1 MVSIMNNNYK
11 IKETH
16 NMSEAPS
23 FEDRKIK
30 SGLKTSTL
38 SYSKSMNNKHRITIQ
53 DTPVQNTSKTYVE
66 TPRMRSSTCLSEIKS
81 GLKTSTLRNNK
92 TMNNN
97 YKIKETHNV

>member
-1 MVSIMNNNYK
+1 MVSIMNNKYN

-16 NMSEAPS
+16 NVSEASS

-38 SYSKSMNNKHRITIQ
+38 RNNKTMNNKYRITIQ

-66 TPRMRSSTCLSEIKS
+66 PRASRSTKL
-81 GLKTSTLRNNK
+81 NP
-92 TMNNN
+92 
-97 YKIKETHNV
+97 V

>member
-1 MVSIMNNNYK
+1 
-11 IKETH
+11 
-16 NMSEAPS
+16 MSEASS

-38 SYSKSMNNKHRITIQ
+38 RNNKSMNNKYRITIQ

-81 GLKTSTLRNNK
+81 GLKTPTLRNK
-92 TMNNN
+92 KSMNNK
-97 YKIKETHNV
+97 YKIKETHSVSEASSFEDRKI